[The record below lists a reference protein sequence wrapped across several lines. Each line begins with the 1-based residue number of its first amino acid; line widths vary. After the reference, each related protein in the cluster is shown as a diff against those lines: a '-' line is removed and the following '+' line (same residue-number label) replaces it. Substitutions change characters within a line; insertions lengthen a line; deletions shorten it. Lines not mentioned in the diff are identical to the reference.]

1 VTIAPPQRSEPPL
14 ALVGAERE
22 VAASA
27 LHADLRS
34 LGYQVAS
41 LPFDRVGERPAASVA
56 VLATEG
62 AIVACARASEEIR
75 SSPEDTVPILWV
87 VDPPDLGTLERHNG
101 LFDDFVRLPYATPEL
116 DARLRRL
123 RRDAGG
129 ADTELVRIG
138 RLEMDPASY
147 RATVEGRPLK
157 LTYMEYELLR
167 YLASRPGR
175 IHTREAILRGVWGY
189 DYYGGMRTVDVH
201 VRRLRAKL
209 GQEHARMIETVRGV
223 GYGLLGLD

>member
-1 VTIAPPQRSEPPL
+1 MIAPPRSESPV

-22 VAASA
+22 VEASA
-27 LHADLRS
+27 LHDDLRS
-34 LGYQVAS
+34 LGYHVAP
-41 LPFDRVGERPAASVA
+41 LLLDRAAERPPASVA
-56 VLATEG
+56 VLATAG
-62 AIVACARASEEIR
+62 AMAACARASEEIR
-75 SSPEDTVPILWV
+75 SSAEDAVPILWV
-87 VDPPDLGTLERHNG
+87 VEPPDLGALERHGG
-101 LFDDFVRLPYATPEL
+101 LFDDFLRAPYATPEL

-123 RRDAGG
+123 RRDAASAGP
-129 ADTELVRIG
+129 ELVRIG

-147 RATVEGRPLK
+147 RASVDGRPLR

-223 GYGLLGLD
+223 GYGLIGHA

>member
-1 VTIAPPQRSEPPL
+1 MIAPPQRSEPPL

-22 VAASA
+22 VAATA
-27 LHADLRS
+27 LHSDLRS
-34 LGYQVAS
+34 LGYQVAT
-41 LPFDRVGERPAASVA
+41 LPLDRVGERPAASVA
-56 VLATEG
+56 ILATEG
-62 AIVACARASEEIR
+62 AMAACARASEEIR
-75 SSPEDTVPILWV
+75 SSSEDAVPILWV

-101 LFDDFVRLPYATPEL
+101 LFDDFVRIPYATPEL

-129 ADTELVRIG
+129 ADTEVVRIG

-147 RATVEGRPLK
+147 RASVEGRPLK

-167 YLASRPGR
+167 YLVSRPGR

-223 GYGLLGLD
+223 GYGLLGLG

>member
-1 VTIAPPQRSEPPL
+1 MIAPPQRSEPPL

-22 VAASA
+22 VAATA
-27 LHADLRS
+27 LHSELRS
-34 LGYQVAS
+34 LGYQVAT
-41 LPFDRVGERPAASVA
+41 LPLDRVGERPAASVA

-62 AIVACARASEEIR
+62 AMAACARASEEIR
-75 SSPEDTVPILWV
+75 SSSEDAVPILWV

-101 LFDDFVRLPYATPEL
+101 LFDDFVRIPYATPEL

-129 ADTELVRIG
+129 ADTEVVRIG

-147 RATVEGRPLK
+147 RASVEGRPLK

-175 IHTREAILRGVWGY
+175 ILTREAILRGVWGY

-223 GYGLLGLD
+223 GYGLLGLG

>member
-1 VTIAPPQRSEPPL
+1 MIATPQRSEPPL

-22 VAASA
+22 VAATA
-27 LHADLRS
+27 LHSDLRS

-62 AIVACARASEEIR
+62 AMAACARASEVIR
-75 SSPEDTVPILWV
+75 SSSEDAVPILWV

-101 LFDDFVRLPYATPEL
+101 LFDDFVRIPYATPEL

-129 ADTELVRIG
+129 ADTEVVRIG

-147 RATVEGRPLK
+147 RASVEGRPLK

-223 GYGLLGLD
+223 GYGLLGLG

>member
-1 VTIAPPQRSEPPL
+1 MIAQPHRSEPPL
-14 ALVGAERE
+14 ALIGAERE
-22 VAASA
+22 IAASA

-34 LGYQVAS
+34 LGYQVAT
-41 LPFDRVGERPAASVA
+41 LTLDRVGERPPASVA

-62 AIVACARASEEIR
+62 AMAACARASEEIR
-75 SSPEDTVPILWV
+75 GSSGDAVPILWA
-87 VDPPDLGTLERHNG
+87 VDPPDLGALDRHGG
-101 LFDDFVRLPYATPEL
+101 LFDDFVRIPYATPEL

-129 ADTELVRIG
+129 ADTDVVRIG

-147 RATVEGRPLK
+147 RASVDGHPLK

-223 GYGLLGLD
+223 GYGLLGLG

>member
-1 VTIAPPQRSEPPL
+1 MSVVSPERPV
-14 ALVGAERE
+14 ALVGAEHE
-22 VAASA
+22 ASASA
-27 LHADLRS
+27 LHDDLRALS
-34 LGYQVAS
+34 YEVVAFR
-41 LPFDRVGERPAASVA
+41 LDRVEERPAASLA
-56 VLATEG
+56 VLATAG
-62 AIVACARASEEIR
+62 ALAACARASEEIR
-75 SSPEDTVPILWV
+75 RASDGVPILWV
-87 VDPPDLGTLERHNG
+87 VEPPDLGALERHER
-101 LFDDFVRLPYATPEL
+101 LFDDFLRTPYATPEL

-123 RRDAGG
+123 RRASGEPG
-129 ADTELVRIG
+129 PEVVRIG

-147 RATVEGRPLK
+147 RASVDGRPLK

-209 GQEHARMIETVRGV
+209 GQEHGRMIETVRGV
-223 GYGLLGLD
+223 GYGLTDRV

>member
-1 VTIAPPQRSEPPL
+1 MIAPPQRPEAPL

-27 LHADLRS
+27 LDSDLRS
-34 LGYQVAS
+34 LGYQVAT

-62 AIVACARASEEIR
+62 AMAACARASEEIR
-75 SSPEDTVPILWV
+75 STSEDAVPILWV

-101 LFDDFVRLPYATPEL
+101 LFDDFVRIPYATPEL

-129 ADTELVRIG
+129 ADTEIVRIG

-147 RATVEGRPLK
+147 RASVEGRPLK

-223 GYGLLGLD
+223 GYGLLGLG

>member
-1 VTIAPPQRSEPPL
+1 MIAPPQRPETPL

-22 VAASA
+22 VAAVT

-34 LGYQVAS
+34 LGYQVAT

-62 AIVACARASEEIR
+62 AMAACARASEEIR
-75 SSPEDTVPILWV
+75 STAEDAVPILWV

-101 LFDDFVRLPYATPEL
+101 LFDDFVRIPYATPEL

-129 ADTELVRIG
+129 ADTEVVRIG

-147 RATVEGRPLK
+147 RASVEGRPLK

-223 GYGLLGLD
+223 GYGLLGLG

>member
-1 VTIAPPQRSEPPL
+1 MIAAPRPESPV

-22 VAASA
+22 VAATA
-27 LHADLRS
+27 LHDDLRS
-34 LGYQVAS
+34 LGYHVTP
-41 LPFDRVGERPAASVA
+41 LLLDRAADRPPAAVA
-56 VLATEG
+56 VLATAG
-62 AIVACARASEEIR
+62 AMAACARASEEIR
-75 SSPEDTVPILWV
+75 SSAEEAVPILWV
-87 VDPPDLGTLERHNG
+87 VEPPDLGVLERHGG
-101 LFDDFVRLPYATPEL
+101 LFDDFVRAPYATPEL

-123 RRDAGG
+123 RREAGDA
-129 ADTELVRIG
+129 ASELVRVG
-138 RLEMDPASY
+138 RLEMDSASY
-147 RATVEGRPLK
+147 RASVDGRPLR

-223 GYGLLGLD
+223 GYGLIGHA